1 MGPSAALSPDV
12 PSANELE
19 HLGIYAALG
28 EVPTSALTM
37 RSCALLI
44 ATSEVTAGSVK

>member
-1 MGPSAALSPDV
+1 MGPAAALSPEV

-28 EVPTSALTM
+28 EVPTSALT
-37 RSCALLI
+37 LLI
-44 ATSEVTAGSVK
+44 AVSEVTAGSVK